1 VSVPPDGWR
10 ALCPPR
16 VTPPDA
22 RPVDPAVLSVL
33 RGNHLEDLADRL
45 VALVRDAPPQP
56 LMPETVVVQSQGMGR
71 WLSLRI
77 ARALG
82 VAANIRFPLPGAFLW
97 DTFRRLVPDVPESDP
112 LARRVMVWHLRAI
125 LDDLEAAPGFAPL
138 HEYLRAAD
146 ECGSYELAV
155 RIADLFDQ
163 YLVYRPH
170 WIARW
175 EAGADEGWQ
184 AALWR
189 ALVTRTTEPHRARVE
204 EAALRALAAAPAEG
218 SLPRR
223 VAVFGIPTLP
233 PAYLHG
239 FRRLAEHT
247 DVHLFLLAPCHE
259 YWGDVKR
266 SRRPRRGA
274 LAAVAPDA
282 PGASLLASLG
292 KQGRDFLDLVI
303 DCDPHV
309 DEPAFR
315 EPGDDSLLHGLQTDM
330 LTLRAPAGRMPVAPG
345 DRSLQVH
352 VCHGPMREVE
362 VLYDQLLWLFDQH
375 PDLTAAD
382 VVVMTPDIEAYAPA
396 IEAVFGGAPLERRI
410 PFTIADRSLRAD
422 STLVEAFLEL
432 LELPGSRYDADR
444 LLSLLEAPAVYR
456 RFGIAGGDLD
466 LLQRLVAES
475 AVRWGVDAAARA
487 RLGLPAVAENTWRYG
502 LDRLLLGFALPSGAT
517 RLLDGVLPCDAVE
530 GSDAQV
536 LGRLGAFVEAAV
548 ALEESLV
555 APRSLTA
562 WAATLTD
569 VLDRFVDPGEAEA
582 EAAQTLRSLL
592 QHLADD
598 AGRAGYATPVSLAL
612 VRVLLRRELD
622 QSLGTGRFLTGGVT
636 FCAMVPMRSIPFE
649 VVCLIGMNDGSFP
662 RTRQPPSFDL
672 MAEHPERGDRSRRDD
687 DRYLFLEAIVSA
699 RRCLYLSHVGRG
711 IRDNAPIPP
720 SIVVSELLEAVRGGY
735 DVDERQLITEH
746 PLQAFSPRYFAD
758 PPEPGM
764 ISYSAELCEASR
776 VRRRQPE
783 ATRRLLQGR
792 LPDPGPELQ
801 AADLDAFLE
810 FFANPTAELLRRR
823 LGVRLVE
830 AELPALRREPF
841 VLDGL
846 GAYAVRNALLARH
859 AETCAGIDPLP
870 ALRACGLLPYGR
882 VGDVE
887 AVRQRAVV
895 DEFAERLGALT
906 AGEPLEAIEFAIQL
920 GALRLAGVLR
930 NVARDGVIDHRL
942 AKPKARDQL
951 TLWIRHLIL
960 HVVKPRPEGW
970 RSVWLGTQAIVFEP
984 VAAARD
990 VLQTLAGMYRE
1001 GMQRLLPFFPESA
1014 LEWCEATRAK
1024 LDAARAK
1031 WDGNDFVDGESA
1043 DAYLVYAWREMDPL
1057 DAEFERLA
1065 ELVMQ
1070 PLVDHRT
1077 EEPS

>member
-1 VSVPPDGWR
+1 M
-10 ALCPPR
+10 
-16 VTPPDA
+16 
-22 RPVDPAVLSVL
+22 LSVL

-45 VALVRDAPPQP
+45 VELVSETPPPP
-56 LMPETVVVQSQGMGR
+56 LTPETVVVQSQGMAR
-71 WLSLRI
+71 WLSLRL
-77 ARALG
+77 ARGLG
-82 VAANIRFPLPGAFLW
+82 VAANIRFPLPGGFLW
-97 DTFRRLVPDVPESDP
+97 DTFRAVLPRVPDADP
-112 LARRVMVWHLRAI
+112 LERRVTVWHLRAV
-125 LDDLEAAPGFAPL
+125 LDALQDTRLGDAPVEDARGFSPL
-138 HEYLRAAD
+138 REYLRNAD
-146 ECGSYELAV
+146 EAGGYELAA

-163 YLVYRPH
+163 YLVYRPQ

-189 ALVTRTTEPHRARVE
+189 MLVRRTAEPHRARVQ
-204 EAALRALAAAPAEG
+204 EAALRALAAASSAG
-218 SLPRR
+218 SLPQR
-223 VAVFGIPTLP
+223 VSVFGIPTLP

-239 FRRLAEHT
+239 FRRLAEHV
-247 DVHLFLLAPCHE
+247 DVHLFLLAPCRE
-259 YWGDVKR
+259 YWVDVE
-266 SRRPRRGA
+266 RPRRA
-274 LAAVAPDA
+274 SRDAIAASTPDA

-292 KQGRDFLDLVI
+292 KQGRDFLDLVL
-303 DCDPHV
+303 DCDPHA

-315 EPGDDSLLHGLQTDM
+315 EPGDDSLLHALQTDM
-330 LTLRAPAGRMPVAPG
+330 LTLRARDGRMRVAAG

-362 VLYDQLLWLFDQH
+362 VLYDQLLWLFEQH

-396 IEAVFGGAPLERRI
+396 IEAVFGGARVERRI

-422 STLVEAFLEL
+422 STLVEAFLGL

-444 LLSLLEAPAVYR
+444 LLSLLEVPAVYR

-487 RLGLPAVAENTWRYG
+487 RLGLPAVAENTWRFG
-502 LDRLLLGFALPSGAT
+502 LDRLLLGFVLPSGET
-517 RLLDGVLPCDAVE
+517 RLLGGVLPCDAVE

-536 LGRLGAFVEAAV
+536 LGRLGAFVEAAA
-548 ALEESLV
+548 ALEDAL
-555 APRSLTA
+555 AAARSLTA

-569 VLDRFVDPGEAEA
+569 VLDRFVDPGEDDV
-582 EAAQTLRSLL
+582 EAAQALRSLL
-592 QHLADD
+592 QRLADD
-598 AGRAGYATPVSLAL
+598 AMRAGYEAPVSLSL
-612 VRVLLRRELD
+612 VRVLLRRELE
-622 QSLGTGRFLTGGVT
+622 QPLTAGRFLTGGVT

-672 MAEHPERGDRSRRDD
+672 MAERPERGDRSRRDD

-720 SIVVSELLEAVRGGY
+720 SIVVSELLEAVRRGF
-735 DVDERQLITEH
+735 DVDQGQVITEH
-746 PLQAFSPRYFAD
+746 PLQPFSPRYFAH
-758 PPEPGM
+758 PPEPGL

-776 VRRRQPE
+776 VRRQQPE
-783 ATRRLLQGR
+783 PTRRLLEGR

-801 AADLDAFLE
+801 AADLETFLR
-810 FFANPTAELLRRR
+810 FFVNPTAHLLRRR
-823 LGVRLVE
+823 LGVRLAE
-830 AELPALRREPF
+830 AELPPLRREPF

-846 GAYAVRNALLARH
+846 GAYAVRIELLERH
-859 AETCAGIDPLP
+859 AETRAGTDPLP

-882 VGDVE
+882 VGEVE
-887 AVRQRAVV
+887 LVRQRAVV
-895 DEFAERLGALT
+895 DEFAERLEVLT
-906 AGEPLEAIEFAIQL
+906 AGEPLDTIEFSIQL
-920 GALRLAGVLR
+920 DALRLEGALRG
-930 NVARDGVIDHRL
+930 VARDGVIDHRL

-970 RSVWLGTQAIVFEP
+970 RSVWLGTRAIVFEP
-984 VAAARD
+984 VADARD
-990 VLQTLAGMYRE
+990 LLRTLGEIYRE
-1001 GMQRLLPFFPESA
+1001 GMQRQLPFFPESA

-1031 WDGNDFVDGESA
+1031 WDGNDFVDGEGA
-1043 DAYLVYAWREMDPL
+1043 DAYLVYAWREVDPL

-1065 ELVMQ
+1065 RLVMQ

-1077 EEPS
+1077 LEPA